1 MSRLKVISGTYGGRF
16 IETLEGRN
24 TRPTSARAK
33 EAVFSAITSH
43 FANEGGM
50 SGTSAHARVLDM
62 FAGSGALGIEALSRG
77 ACFACFCEK
86 SARALKV
93 VRSNLQ
99 TLGVDKNDYT
109 TLQKNAFSDDTLE
122 AIAKLGEFDLLFLD
136 PPYQVVSDMLFCL
149 VNRLLERGIVTNNT
163 LIYLERS
170 ASEDMSG
177 TCSCTSSCTEF
188 LNVEM
193 FDIIYRRN
201 FGEVGCFLLKFKD
214 DFNKTR

>member
-1 MSRLKVISGTYGGRF
+1 MSRLKVISGAYGGRF
-16 IETLEGRN
+16 IETLEGKK

-50 SGTSAHARVLDM
+50 SSAHARVLDM

-109 TLQKNAFSDDTLE
+109 TLQKNAFSDDTLD

-149 VNRLLERGIVTNNT
+149 VNRLLERGIVAKNA
-163 LIYLERS
+163 LIFLERS
-170 ASEDMSG
+170 SSEDMSG
-177 TCSCTSSCTEF
+177 TSF
-188 LNVEM
+188 LSPEM
-193 FDIIYRRN
+193 FDVIYRRN